1 MYIGTVVGN
10 AVATSKVEKLTGK
23 KFLLIRPGL
32 DELHEK
38 KDELYVAVDSLGA
51 GIGEKVLIV
60 TGSAARVLDE
70 TKGLPIDAVVVGII
84 NDYDLRE
91 TE

>member
-1 MYIGTVVGN
+1 MYIGIVVGN
-10 AVATSKVEKLTGK
+10 AVATSKVEKLIGQ

-32 DELHEK
+32 EENSN
-38 KDELYVAVDSLGA
+38 KDLFIAVDPLGA

-60 TGSAARVLDE
+60 TGSAAREMDE
-70 TKGLPIDAVVVGII
+70 TKGLPVDAVVVGIV

-91 TE
+91 DL

>member
-10 AVATSKVEKLTGK
+10 AVATSKVEKLTGQ

-32 DELHEK
+32 EEAGRK
-38 KDELYVAVDSLGA
+38 KDELLIAVDPLGA

-60 TGSAARVLDE
+60 TGSAARELEE
-70 TKGLPIDAVVVGII
+70 TKGLPVDAVVVGIV
-84 NDYDLRE
+84 NDYDIRE
-91 TE
+91 N